1 MADSNPEPTGLLPPE
16 STKQSVALV
25 GNPNTGKTSLFNRL
39 TGLKAHTANYP
50 GITVDVRRGDWKF
63 VTSSGQ
69 AKTVD
74 LVDLPGMYSFDAM
87 SPEEQVTRDALTGD
101 LPNSTVPDVV
111 VMVIDATN
119 VERSLFLASEVLDQK
134 LPTIAALTLFD
145 AAKASGIQINV
156 DQLSEKLGCPVVAV
170 SARSGEGIVD
180 LADKIAA
187 MTTGSLPILNESHQ
201 SCVVGCS
208 GCQFSARFD
217 WAAGVS
223 QASVSP
229 ANRPKA
235 APSRLDKFL
244 THPISGP
251 LAFTALML
259 GVFYLIFSLAG
270 VPMDL
275 IDGVFGSVGDVVGGL
290 IPDEVGNRF
299 VWLLCVV
306 PASVLTFAAAF
317 RLMNVPFKAKA
328 GIFAVVTSIA
338 VGFLPAE
345 DLSSLVVDGLIAGIG
360 GVVIFLPQICIL
372 FFFIS
377 LLEDSGYMA
386 RAAFVME
393 RLMRFVGLPGKAF
406 VPMLSAHACA
416 IPGIMST
423 RVIEDWRDRLVT
435 ILVLPLLTCSA
446 RLPVYAMVAALLFND
461 SPLKA
466 AGIFTAAYLLGIVA
480 TLGSAWALKK
490 TILKGDAQPMVL
502 ELPAYRMP
510 VLRNS
515 VLTVIDRAIMFLKN
529 AGSVILIISLVLW
542 FLANYPK
549 IDRDQL
555 PTAAAEQAEA
565 FKTELAQLSEASEN
579 GSSDQLAAN
588 EAKIEEVKGRL
599 EHLMQQQELAY
610 SFAGR
615 MGQAVEPVFD
625 PLGFDWKI
633 NVGILSSFAAREVIV
648 GTLAIVYGIG
658 EDSAE
663 DEQTLVATLR
673 RQKRP
678 DGSPVFDTAT
688 CLSLLVFYV
697 LAMQCL
703 PTQAVTKRET
713 GSWNW
718 AIFQL
723 VFMTALAWVAAFA
736 TYQAALALA

>member
-1 MADSNPEPTGLLPPE
+1 MADSPPEPTGQRSPSSIL
-16 STKQSVALV
+16 QSVALV

-50 GITVDVRRGDWKF
+50 GITVDVRQGNWDF

-69 AKTVD
+69 AKTVN
-74 LVDLPGMYSFDAM
+74 LIDLPGLYSFDAM
-87 SPEEQVTRDALTGD
+87 SLEEQVSRDALSGQLRGQTA
-101 LPNSTVPDVV
+101 PDVV

-134 LPTIAALTLFD
+134 LPTLAALTLFD
-145 AAKASGIQINV
+145 AAKANGIEI
-156 DQLSEKLGCPVVAV
+156 DLEQLSEKLNCPVVAV
-170 SARSGEGIVD
+170 SARSGEGISD
-180 LADKIAA
+180 FADKVAA
-187 MTTGSLPILNESHQ
+187 ITTGSLSILNESHQ
-201 SCVVGCS
+201 SCVVGCT

-229 ANRPKA
+229 ADRKTA
-235 APSRLDKFL
+235 APNRLDNFL
-244 THPISGP
+244 THSIAGP

-275 IDGVFGSVGDVVGGL
+275 IDGAFGSLGDSVGKV
-290 IPDEVGNRF
+290 IPESVSNQA

-306 PASVLTFAAAF
+306 PISVLIFAAAF
-317 RLMNVPFKAKA
+317 RLMKTPLKGKA
-328 GIFAVVTSIA
+328 GLFALAASIA
-338 VGFLPAE
+338 VGFLPAD
-345 DLSSLVVDGLIAGIG
+345 DLRSLVVDGLIGGIG

-372 FFFIS
+372 FFFIA

-416 IPGIMST
+416 IPGIMSA

-490 TILKGDAQPMVL
+490 TILKGDAQPLVL
-502 ELPAYRMP
+502 ELPVYRMP
-510 VLRNS
+510 SLRNS
-515 VLTVIDRAIMFLKN
+515 VLTVIDRAVTFLKN

-549 IDRDQL
+549 MDRSQL
-555 PTAAAEQAEA
+555 PTAAANQAEA
-565 FKTELAQLSEASEN
+565 YEVELAELA
-579 GSSDQLAAN
+579 AAN
-588 EAKIEEVKGRL
+588 ETVADKKAKTAEVNAQL
-599 EHLMQQQELAY
+599 EQLMQQQALAH

-663 DEQTLVATLR
+663 DEQTLLETLNS
-673 RQKRP
+673 QQRP

-723 VFMTALAWVAAFA
+723 VFMTVLAWVAAFV
-736 TYQAALALA
+736 TYQVTIALS

>member
-1 MADSNPEPTGLLPPE
+1 MADSNPGTPP
-16 STKQSVALV
+16 SLQLDTHKQSVALI

-50 GITVDVRRGDWKF
+50 GITVDVREGTWKF

-69 AKTVD
+69 VKNVN

-87 SPEEQVTRDALTGD
+87 SPEEQVSRDALTGN
-101 LPNSTVPDVV
+101 LAGAVAPDVV
-111 VMVIDATN
+111 VMVLDATN

-145 AAKASGIQINV
+145 AAKAEGISIDV
-156 DQLSEKLGCPVVAV
+156 DQLSEKLGCPVIPV
-170 SARSGEGIVD
+170 SARTGEGIGD
-180 LADKIAA
+180 LADRIAA
-187 MTTGSLPILNESHQ
+187 ITAGSLPILNEQHQ
-201 SCVVGCS
+201 SCVVGCR

-223 QASVSP
+223 QASVKSSR
-229 ANRPKA
+229 ARSS
-235 APSRLDKFL
+235 APNRLDRVL
-244 THPISGP
+244 THPVSGP
-251 LAFTALML
+251 LAFTTLML

-275 IDGVFGSVGDVVGGL
+275 IDGLFGSMGDTIGGW
-290 IPDEVGNRF
+290 IPDQVNTP
-299 VWLLCVV
+299 WLWKLSVV
-306 PASVLTFAAAF
+306 PATALAFAGVF
-317 RLMNVPFKAKA
+317 RLMDVPLKSKA
-328 GIFAVVTSIA
+328 GLMAALASVAI
-338 VGFLPAE
+338 GFLPLE
-345 DLSSLVVDGLIAGIG
+345 DFRSLIVDGLIAGIG
-360 GVVIFLPQICIL
+360 GVVIFQPQICIL

-461 SPLKA
+461 SPVKA

-480 TLGSAWALKK
+480 TLASAWVLKK
-490 TILKGDAQPMVL
+490 TILKGDAQPLVL
-502 ELPAYRMP
+502 ELPPYRMP
-510 VLRNS
+510 SLRNS
-515 VLTVIDRAIMFLKN
+515 LLTVVDRALSFLKN
-529 AGSVILIISLVLW
+529 AGSVILIISMVLW
-542 FLANYPK
+542 FLTHYPK
-549 IDRDQL
+549 ISESDLPADQAAVVANL
-555 PTAAAEQAEA
+555 RASGEAAATDEE
-565 FKTELAQLSEASEN
+565 SEA
-579 GSSDQLAAN
+579 LALRADY
-588 EAKIEEVKGRL
+588 VL
-599 EHLMQQQELAY
+599 QQHAMSN
-610 SFAGR
+610 SFAGH
-615 MGQAVEPVFD
+615 MGRSVEPVFA

-633 NVGILSSFAAREVIV
+633 NIGILSSFAAREVIV

-658 EDSAE
+658 EEAAE
-663 DEQTLVATLR
+663 DEQTLVETLR
-673 RQKRP
+673 KQRRP
-678 DGSPVFDTAT
+678 NGSPVFDTAT

-703 PTQAVTKRET
+703 PTQAVTRRET
-713 GSWNW
+713 GSWKW

-723 VFMTALAWVAAFA
+723 TFMTVLAWVAAFV
-736 TYQAALALA
+736 TYQAAIAFA

>member
-1 MADSNPEPTGLLPPE
+1 
-16 STKQSVALV
+16 
-25 GNPNTGKTSLFNRL
+25 
-39 TGLKAHTANYP
+39 
-50 GITVDVRRGDWKF
+50 
-63 VTSSGQ
+63 
-69 AKTVD
+69 
-74 LVDLPGMYSFDAM
+74 
-87 SPEEQVTRDALTGD
+87 
-101 LPNSTVPDVV
+101 
-111 VMVIDATN
+111 
-119 VERSLFLASEVLDQK
+119 
-134 LPTIAALTLFD
+134 
-145 AAKASGIQINV
+145 
-156 DQLSEKLGCPVVAV
+156 
-170 SARSGEGIVD
+170 
-180 LADKIAA
+180 
-187 MTTGSLPILNESHQ
+187 
-201 SCVVGCS
+201 
-208 GCQFSARFD
+208 
-217 WAAGVS
+217 
-223 QASVSP
+223 
-229 ANRPKA
+229 
-235 APSRLDKFL
+235 
-244 THPISGP
+244 
-251 LAFTALML
+251 
-259 GVFYLIFSLAG
+259 
-270 VPMDL
+270 MDL
-275 IDGVFGSVGDVVGGL
+275 IDGVFGSFGDTVGEL
-290 IPDEVGNRF
+290 IPESVGNRF

-306 PASVLTFAAAF
+306 PASLLTFAAAF
-317 RLMNVPFKAKA
+317 RLMKVSLKGKA
-328 GIFAVVTSIA
+328 GLFAVVVSVA

-345 DLSSLVVDGLIAGIG
+345 DFRSLVVDGLIAGIG

-416 IPGIMST
+416 IPGIMAA

-490 TILKGDAQPMVL
+490 TILKGEAQPMVL

-510 VLRNS
+510 GLRNS
-515 VLTVIDRAIMFLKN
+515 VLTVIDRAVMFLKN

-549 IDRDQL
+549 MDRSQL
-555 PTAAAEQAEA
+555 PAAAAQQAERLES
-565 FKTELAQLSEASEN
+565 ELATAEAAELRPK
-579 GSSDQLAAN
+579 DEKFEAN
-588 EAKIEEVKGRL
+588 EVRMAELNGEL
-599 EHLMQQQELAY
+599 QQLMQQQELGY

-615 MGQAVEPVFD
+615 MGQAVEPVFN

-658 EDSAE
+658 EDAAE
-663 DEQTLVATLR
+663 DEQTLVETLR
-673 RQKRP
+673 SQKRP

-723 VFMTALAWVAAFA
+723 VFMTVLAWVAAFA
-736 TYQAALALA
+736 TYQAALVFT

>member
-1 MADSNPEPTGLLPPE
+1 MADSNPAPSGPLPSE
-16 STKQSVALV
+16 SVKQSVALV

-50 GITVDVRRGDWKF
+50 GITVDIRQGDWKF

-69 AKTVD
+69 AKTVN

-87 SPEEQVTRDALTGD
+87 SPEEQVSRDALTGD
-101 LPNSTVPDVV
+101 IKGRKIPDVV

-119 VERSLFLASEVLDQK
+119 VERSLFLSSEVLDQK
-134 LPTIAALTLFD
+134 LPTVAALTLFD
-145 AAKASGIQINV
+145 AAKSGGIEIDVQH
-156 DQLSEKLGCPVVAV
+156 LSEKLGCPVVAV
-170 SARSGEGIVD
+170 SARTGEGID
-180 LADKIAA
+180 ELADQIAVITA
-187 MTTGSLPILNESHQ
+187 SSLPILNENHQ

-223 QASVSP
+223 QASVSS
-229 ANRPKA
+229 AKRQMA
-235 APSRLDKFL
+235 APNRLDNFL
-244 THPISGP
+244 THPVSGP
-251 LAFTALML
+251 IAFTTLML

-275 IDGVFGSVGDVVGGL
+275 IDGVFGSIGDSVGDL
-290 IPDEVGNRF
+290 LPETIRNRF
-299 VWLLCVV
+299 VWVLCVV
-306 PASVLTFAAAF
+306 PAALLVFAAAY
-317 RLMNVPFKAKA
+317 RLMDTKFKGKA
-328 GIFAVVTSIA
+328 GLFAVAVSIA
-338 VGFLPAE
+338 ISFLPAG
-345 DLSSLVVDGLIAGIG
+345 DFRSLVVDGLIAGIG

-372 FFFIS
+372 FFFIT

-446 RLPVYAMVAALLFND
+446 RLPVYAMVAALLFNE

-490 TILKGDAQPMVL
+490 TILKGDAQPLVL

-510 VLRNS
+510 GLRNS
-515 VLTVIDRAIMFLKN
+515 VLTVIDRAVMFLKN

-549 IDRDQL
+549 MDRSQL
-555 PTAAAEQAEA
+555 PTTAAQQAESL
-565 FKTELAQLSEASEN
+565 ESEIATVE
-579 GSSDQLAAN
+579 AAN
-588 EAKIEEVKGRL
+588 LRPKNEGYEANQMKIAELNGEL
-599 EHLMQQQELAY
+599 DLLMQQQELAY

-615 MGQAVEPVFD
+615 MGQIVEPIFN

-658 EDSAE
+658 EDAAE
-663 DEQTLVATLR
+663 DEQTLVETLR
-673 RQKRP
+673 SQKRP
-678 DGSPVFDTAT
+678 NGSPVFDTAT

-723 VFMTALAWVAAFA
+723 VFMTVLAWVAAFA
-736 TYQAALALA
+736 TYQAALVFS